1 MKKRPIAL
9 RFAPIFVLLTATL
22 SVRADEPRLS
32 TWIDEKLA
40 VQLYTFHAQAEHDIA
55 QTMHT
60 IRELGFRRVELYP
73 VAGVSAAQMHA
84 ALEHEHLRAIGAHV
98 PLDDID
104 KKLPQVIADAKLLG
118 LHQVG
123 APWIK
128 PATSDPS
135 APMTIADLDA
145 AANVINRAC
154 KPLRAAGIRLYV
166 HPHGFEFAQ
175 VDGKSF
181 LQRLLDQVSPQC
193 LSLQLDVF
201 WAASAGADPAQ
212 LMRADRGRISSIHL
226 KDRRK
231 GSSSPIP
238 WQANAKDS
246 VVLGTGNLNIPE
258 ILGLVKDQSIPSL
271 IIEDESPDSVAQI
284 KQSLHYLAT
293 IH

>member
-1 MKKRPIAL
+1 MKKALIAF
-9 RFAPIFVLLTATL
+9 RSASICVLLTGAL
-22 SVRADEPRLS
+22 GVRADEPRLS

-40 VQLYTFHAQAEHDIA
+40 VQLYTFHTQAEHDVA
-55 QTMHT
+55 QAMRT

-84 ALEHEHLRAIGAHV
+84 ALEHEHLHAIGAHV
-98 PLDDID
+98 RLDDID
-104 KKLPQVIADAKLLG
+104 KKLPEVIADAKLLG

-123 APWIK
+123 VPWIK
-128 PATSDPS
+128 PSTSDPS
-135 APMTIADLDA
+135 APMTVADLDA
-145 AANVINRAC
+145 AAKVINAAC
-154 KPLRAAGIRLYV
+154 QPLRAAGVRLYI
-166 HPHGFEFAQ
+166 HAHGFEFAKF
-175 VDGKSF
+175 DGKSL
-181 LQRLLDQVSPQC
+181 LQRLLDDVSPEC

-212 LMRADRGRISSIHL
+212 LMRTYRGRISSIHL

-238 WQANAKDS
+238 WQADSKDS

-258 ILGLVKDQSIPSL
+258 ILGLVKDHSIPYL
-271 IIEDESPDSVAQI
+271 IIEDESPDSVAQM
-284 KQSLHYLAT
+284 KESLRYLAT